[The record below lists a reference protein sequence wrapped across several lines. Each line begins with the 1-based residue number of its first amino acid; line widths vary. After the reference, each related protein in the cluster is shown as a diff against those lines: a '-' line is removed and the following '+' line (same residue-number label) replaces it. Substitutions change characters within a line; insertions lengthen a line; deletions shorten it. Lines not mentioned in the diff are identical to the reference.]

1 MYCPNC
7 GNTIG
12 PNENPCP
19 KCGAAKGAGKNYC
32 ASCGKRA
39 PKDAKTC
46 PACGAT
52 LAGRGVIP
60 PSKLRLAPL
69 LASASSFFIWGMAQV
84 LNGQKAKGIILF
96 LIYVAVLSVN
106 PRISPAR
113 VIGGLASALDAFFC
127 ARRMAKGEAI
137 GYWRFF

>member
-46 PACGAT
+46 PACGAI
-52 LAGRGVIP
+52 LWNGRCE
-60 PSKLRLAPL
+60 
-69 LASASSFFIWGMAQV
+69 
-84 LNGQKAKGIILF
+84 
-96 LIYVAVLSVN
+96 N
-106 PRISPAR
+106 PDC
-113 VIGGLASALDAFFC
+113 VFH
-127 ARRMAKGEAI
+127 
-137 GYWRFF
+137 WRPKPDDETGAEENAEDEP